1 MLMAKCC
8 LVESCIVAMKNLT
21 ENMSKTYFNLMLI
34 VENGPST
41 NLVGESLCFSLDFL
55 IYGFSVVDSVF
66 CFS

>member
-1 MLMAKCC
+1 M
-8 LVESCIVAMKNLT
+8 AMKNLT

>member
-1 MLMAKCC
+1 M
-8 LVESCIVAMKNLT
+8 AMKNLT

-41 NLVGESLCFSLDFL
+41 NLGGESLCFSLYFL